1 MAILLYAN
9 VLPQLLPLTAFST
22 FYGILQ
28 RNPQSIAI
36 TGFLYQRFTA
46 FYKYLI
52 VQLPPPPPSREIAF
66 DPKASTLRVASYLPR
81 FFAPFL
87 SAAHKDPK
95 WHI

>member
-1 MAILLYAN
+1 MEEI
-9 VLPQLLPLTAFST
+9 LPQLLPLTDFIT
-22 FYGILQ
+22 VYGILQ
-28 RNPQSIAI
+28 RNPQSIEN

-46 FYKYLI
+46 FYKSLI
-52 VQLPPPPPSREIAF
+52 VQLPPSPPSREIAF

-95 WHI
+95 WQI

>member
-9 VLPQLLPLTAFST
+9 VLPHLLPLTAFST

-46 FYKYLI
+46 FYT
-52 VQLPPPPPSREIAF
+52 VQAIQIRVSPP
-66 DPKASTLRVASYLPR
+66 
-81 FFAPFL
+81 
-87 SAAHKDPK
+87 
-95 WHI
+95 